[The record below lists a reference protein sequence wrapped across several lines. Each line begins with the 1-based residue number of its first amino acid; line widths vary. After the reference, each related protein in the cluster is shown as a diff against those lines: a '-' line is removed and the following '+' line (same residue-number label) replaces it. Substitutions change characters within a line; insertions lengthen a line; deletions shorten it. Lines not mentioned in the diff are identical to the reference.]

1 MDKQLIN
8 ISFPIK
14 ETILLSLKETK
25 DEFTKRLLF
34 LTAFMLYRKRKL
46 SIGKAAELA
55 GYNKIE
61 FMERIK
67 DENEFIFDYNDEE
80 IDEII
85 SEGSALSMK

>member
-1 MDKQLIN
+1 MDDQLIN
-8 ISFPIK
+8 ISFPVK

-25 DEFTKRLLF
+25 NEFTKELLF
-34 LTAFMLYRKRKL
+34 LTAFMLFRKRRL

-67 DENEFIFDYNDEE
+67 NENEFIFDYNDEE

-85 SEGSALSMK
+85 KDARNMI